1 MENQE
6 SEIIGRCQAGDSQ
19 AFGLLY
25 DRYVKKI
32 YDFIYYKTW
41 HKETAEDLTSQTFFK
56 ALNKIK
62 DFNVNKGT
70 FQAWIYQ
77 IARNTVIDHY
87 RSSKAELAIEDVWG
101 LSDESDIERDVDT
114 AAKLAQVEQYLQK
127 LKPQQRDIIILRLW
141 ENKTYQEISEI
152 TGLSLTNCKVT
163 FSRVMSKLREDKA
176 LIVLYLIILS
186 EKLLWLTR

>member
-1 MENQE
+1 MTTKE
-6 SEIIGRCQAGDSQ
+6 SDIISRCQAGDSQ

-25 DRYVKKI
+25 DQYIKKI

-62 DFNVNKGT
+62 GFDIQKGT

-87 RSSKAELAIEDVWG
+87 RSNKQEVNIEDVWN
-101 LSDESDIERDVDT
+101 LSDNQNIETDLDT
-114 AAKLAQVEQYLQK
+114 ASKLEQVKQYLEK
-127 LKPQQRDIIILRLW
+127 FKPQQREIIILRLW
-141 ENKTYQEISEI
+141 ENKTYEEIATI
-152 TGLSLTNCKVT
+152 TGLTVVNCKVT
-163 FSRVMSKLREDKA
+163 FSRVMSKLREDMA
-176 LIVLYLIILS
+176 LVIVYALILS
-186 EKLLWLTR
+186 EKLLWLMK